1 MHWEGPVMGGKN
13 PPNIPTGTG
22 FTYPYWK
29 TINLQVGDPLVAG
42 DPAAIIA
49 ALQDHGWC
57 ITRHEVR

>member
-1 MHWEGPVMGGKN
+1 MGGKN